1 MKKTLVTVLT
11 IIACVLVGLIAATAI
26 TLALVQHNFNQVI
39 DTNKIEGITVYLDD
53 KDNYYDSETGSDV
66 FNTIKDLYNKGTK
79 ESVLSALFQGGF
91 SDDAKAEVV
100 KSTTTTSTLESSKAN
115 TVVLKINFKEKCKLV
130 VNGETIEDT
139 SKYGSNNDKAA
150 YFDTVYIN
158 IENNETLTKVKC
170 YIVSESSSSYSY
182 QYVMFVTH
190 HSELYDYLKGLDFPG

>member
-39 DTNKIEGITVYLDD
+39 NTNKIEGITVYLDD